1 MPFSSDRKWSGAVI
15 DGRSY
20 VLGAPE
26 FVFPDTAEE
35 IKAITRE
42 KAEEGL
48 RVLVLASSDVE
59 IIGHSLPD
67 GLKAEG
73 FIFIADKI
81 RKEAPDTLQYF
92 RDQVLPLKSFR
103 ATTPLPCAPSQN
115 AQGFPI
121 ATVSLICQP

>member
-48 RVLVLASSDVE
+48 RVLVLASSDV
-59 IIGHSLPD
+59 
-67 GLKAEG
+67 
-73 FIFIADKI
+73 
-81 RKEAPDTLQYF
+81 
-92 RDQVLPLKSFR
+92 
-103 ATTPLPCAPSQN
+103 
-115 AQGFPI
+115 
-121 ATVSLICQP
+121 